1 MTRVNF
7 LSDVAA
13 KYSDL
18 VLEQDNSSENG
29 LSKDDAILDMCESWE
44 LKYVCEYT
52 HDTVHHS

>member
-1 MTRVNF
+1 MNF

-13 KYSDL
+13 KYSAL

-29 LSKDDAILDMCESWE
+29 LSKDDAILDMRESWE
-44 LKYVCEYT
+44 LKYVCEHT